1 MNAKQRSAAQHAREL
16 RYAKDNLLQAV
27 NRQLQSVKTQGL
39 DAEVTPQIQRLLDV
53 QQYRARDV
61 QRMNR
66 LANSPEK
73 LKEYILSYDS
83 ETGEVFSG
91 EQAIERYNRY
101 AVSKIA
107 KPAREEQ
114 VVTDNF
120 VDAVSQ
126 QFVDDTAYQA
136 FVGQLDAFMS
146 GDYSGISE
154 SDWGNLKTEH
164 DRNWVARSNQN
175 NVQAIRSAL
184 NRAIE
189 RRGLLDVMRAI
200 NANPKLMDDL
210 TAAAASGY
218 REKAGAAMSDI
229 LEIFNPNGSA
239 FDMGDMQTTY
249 ESQYEDSDFE
259 E

>member
-1 MNAKQRSAAQHAREL
+1 MNAKQRSVAQHAREL

-136 FVGQLDAFMS
+136 FAGQLDAFIS

-189 RRGLLDVMRAI
+189 RRGLLDVMLAI

-218 REKAGAAMSDI
+218 REKAGAAMSEI

-239 FDMGDMQTTY
+239 FDMGDMQSTY

>member
-83 ETGEVFSG
+83 ETGETFSG
-91 EQAIERYNRY
+91 EKAIERYNRY

-136 FVGQLDAFMS
+136 FAGQLDAFMS

-200 NANPKLMDDL
+200 NTNPKLMDDL

-218 REKAGAAMSDI
+218 REKAGAAMSEI

-239 FDMGDMQTTY
+239 FDMGDMQSTY

>member
-126 QFVDDTAYQA
+126 QFVDDTAYQSFA
-136 FVGQLDAFMS
+136 GQLDAFMS

-184 NRAIE
+184 NSAIE

-200 NANPKLMDDL
+200 NTHTKLMDDL

-218 REKAGAAMSDI
+218 REKAGAAMSEI
-229 LEIFNPNGSA
+229 LEILNPNGSA
-239 FDMGDMQTTY
+239 LDMGDMQSIY
-249 ESQYEDSDFE
+249 ESQYADSEFE

>member
-101 AVSKIA
+101 VVSKIA

-136 FVGQLDAFMS
+136 FAGQLDAFMS

-184 NRAIE
+184 NSAIE

-200 NANPKLMDDL
+200 NTHPKLMDNL

-218 REKAGAAMSDI
+218 REKAGAAMSEI
-229 LEIFNPNGSA
+229 LEILNPNGSA
-239 FDMGDMQTTY
+239 LDMGDMQSIY
-249 ESQYEDSDFE
+249 ESQYADFE
-259 E
+259 FEE

>member
-1 MNAKQRSAAQHAREL
+1 MNARQRSAAQHAREL

-39 DAEVTPQIQRLLDV
+39 YAEVTPQIQRLLDV

-91 EQAIERYNRY
+91 EKAIERYNRY

-107 KPAREEQ
+107 KPASEEQ

-136 FVGQLDAFMS
+136 FAGQLDAFMS

-154 SDWGNLKTEH
+154 SDWGNIKTEH

-184 NRAIE
+184 NSAIE

-200 NANPKLMDDL
+200 NTNPKLMDDL

-218 REKAGAAMSDI
+218 REKAGAAMSEI

-239 FDMGDMQTTY
+239 FDMGDMQSTY

>member
-16 RYAKDNLLQAV
+16 RYAKDSLLQAV
-27 NRQLQSVKTQGL
+27 NRQIQSVKSQGL
-39 DAEVTPQIQRLLDV
+39 NAEVTPQIQRLLDV

-114 VVTDNF
+114 VVADNF

-136 FVGQLDAFMS
+136 FAGQLDAFMA
-146 GDYSGISE
+146 GDYAGISE

-175 NVQAIRSAL
+175 NVQAIRTAL

-189 RRGLLDVMRAI
+189 RRGLLNVMRAI
-200 NANPKLMDDL
+200 NTHPRLMDDL

-218 REKAGAAMSDI
+218 REKAGAALSEI
-229 LEIFNPNGSA
+229 LEIFNPDGSA
-239 FDMGDMQTTY
+239 LDMGDMQSTY

>member
-39 DAEVTPQIQRLLDV
+39 DAEVTPQIQRLLDA

-91 EQAIERYNRY
+91 EKAIERYNRY

-136 FVGQLDAFMS
+136 FAGQLDAFMS

-200 NANPKLMDDL
+200 NTNPKLMDDL

-218 REKAGAAMSDI
+218 REKAGAAMSEI

-239 FDMGDMQTTY
+239 FDMGDMQSTY

>member
-126 QFVDDTAYQA
+126 QFVDDTAYQT

-189 RRGLLDVMRAI
+189 RRGLLDVMRTI
-200 NANPKLMDDL
+200 NTNPKLMDDL

-218 REKAGAAMSDI
+218 REKAGAAMSEI

-239 FDMGDMQTTY
+239 FDMGDMQSTY

>member
-91 EQAIERYNRY
+91 EKAIERYNRY

-136 FVGQLDAFMS
+136 FAGQLDAFMS

-200 NANPKLMDDL
+200 NTNPKLMDDL

-218 REKAGAAMSDI
+218 REKAGAAMSEI

-239 FDMGDMQTTY
+239 FDMGDMQSTY

>member
-1 MNAKQRSAAQHAREL
+1 MNARQRSVAQHAREL

-39 DAEVTPQIQRLLDV
+39 DAQVTPQIRRLLDV

-136 FVGQLDAFMS
+136 FAGQLDAFMS

-184 NRAIE
+184 NMAIE

-200 NANPKLMDDL
+200 NINPKLMDDL

-229 LEIFNPNGSA
+229 LEILNPNGSA
-239 FDMGDMQTTY
+239 FDMGDMQLTY

>member
-1 MNAKQRSAAQHAREL
+1 MNAKQRSVAQHAREL

-136 FVGQLDAFMS
+136 FAGQLDAFIS

-189 RRGLLDVMRAI
+189 RRGLLDVMLAI
-200 NANPKLMDDL
+200 NTNPKLMDDL

-218 REKAGAAMSDI
+218 REKAGAAMSEI

-239 FDMGDMQTTY
+239 FDMGDMQSTY

>member
-16 RYAKDNLLQAV
+16 RYAKGNLLQAV

-91 EQAIERYNRY
+91 EKAIERYNRY

-107 KPAREEQ
+107 KPAHEEQ

-136 FVGQLDAFMS
+136 FAGQLDAFMS

-200 NANPKLMDDL
+200 NTNPKLMDDL

-218 REKAGAAMSDI
+218 REKAGAAMSEI
-229 LEIFNPNGSA
+229 LEIFIPNGSA
-239 FDMGDMQTTY
+239 FDMGDMQSTY